1 MATKNARPVPSSPQE
16 RAAEHQR
23 QIRLQVWL
31 PLGVGILLV
40 LALAGL
46 TIFGAVKG
54 SSEVNRWGSLSAIY
68 VMIPTLISSLL
79 TVAVLVLIIR
89 GLSKLKAKLPGWMY
103 ILQGLFARIAGYAR
117 LYADKIASPVF
128 AVGGFTSGLKAAR
141 KKITR

>member
-1 MATKNARPVPSSPQE
+1 MATKKARPVPASPQE
-16 RAAEHQR
+16 RVAEHQR
-23 QIRLQVWL
+23 QTRLQVWL
-31 PLGVGILLV
+31 PLAVGILLV

-79 TVAVLVLIIR
+79 TVTLLVFMIR
-89 GLSKLKAKLPGWMY
+89 GLSMLSAKLPGWLA
-103 ILQGLFARIAGYAR
+103 IVQGLFARIAGYAR
-117 LYADKIASPVF
+117 LYADKIVSPVF